1 MGGSQ
6 LVPRLWERALR
17 RTVPAPGG
25 PRLFKIAQAISGLV
39 RREFGSQCRSFLTR
53 GGREGVGSSRV
64 LFSEQWPR
72 KRGRRADSGRLSSGG
87 GRITG
92 DPARI
97 DASASIDWCARHKG
111 REYCHGEQER
121 TNGGERPKSRADK
134 P

>member
-17 RTVPAPGG
+17 RTVSAPGG

-39 RREFGSQCRSFLTR
+39 SRELDRNAGRFSLVEDERGWGARESSFQ
-53 GGREGVGSSRV
+53 SNA
-64 LFSEQWPR
+64 PR

-97 DASASIDWCARHKG
+97 DAWASIDWCARHKG

>member
-17 RTVPAPGG
+17 RTVSAPGG

-39 RREFGSQCRSFLTR
+39 SRELDRNAGRFSLVDDERGWGARESSFQ
-53 GGREGVGSSRV
+53 SNA
-64 LFSEQWPR
+64 PR
-72 KRGRRADSGRLSSGG
+72 KRGRRADSGRLSSGR

-92 DPARI
+92 DPARN
-97 DASASIDWCARHKG
+97 DALASIDWCARHKG